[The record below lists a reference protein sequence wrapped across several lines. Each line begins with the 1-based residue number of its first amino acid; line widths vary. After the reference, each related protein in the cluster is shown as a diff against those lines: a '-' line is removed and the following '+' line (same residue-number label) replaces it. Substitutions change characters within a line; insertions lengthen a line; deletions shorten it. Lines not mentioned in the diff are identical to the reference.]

1 MGVLSN
7 PKHERFAQ
15 ELAKG
20 KSQAEAYE
28 TAGYKPDSGAA
39 SRLSGNVSIQARV
52 AELLGKAAVR
62 AELTVATVAD
72 NLLRIAE
79 KAEALGEAAGLSVA
93 KAAWMD
99 AAKVSGLIVEKKEVR
114 TGSLDELP
122 ADSLAELREQL
133 TAQRTRRLDSGVRQ
147 EASPK
152 PH

>member
-1 MGVLSN
+1 MPVLSN

-20 KSQAEAYE
+20 KSANEAYVL
-28 TAGYKPDSGAA
+28 AGYAENDGNSI
-39 SRLSGNVSIQARV
+39 RLKGNERILARV
-52 AELLGKAAVR
+52 AELLGRVAVR
-62 AELTVATVAD
+62 AELTVAIVAD

-79 KAEALGEAAGLSVA
+79 KAEALGEASGLNVA

-114 TGSLDELP
+114 TGHLDELP
-122 ADSLAELREQL
+122 ADSITELREQL
-133 TAQRTRRLDSGVRQ
+133 IAERARRADRGSGS
-147 EASPK
+147 EATGK

>member
-1 MGVLSN
+1 MPMLSN
-7 PKHERFAQ
+7 AKHERFCQ

-20 KSQAEAYE
+20 KSANEAYVL
-28 TAGYKPDSGAA
+28 AGYAQNDGNAI
-39 SRLSGNVSIQARV
+39 RLKGNERILARV
-52 AELLGKAAVR
+52 AELLGRAAVR

-79 KAEALGEAAGLSVA
+79 KAEALGEAAGLNVA

-114 TGSLDELP
+114 SGHLDELP
-122 ADSLAELREQL
+122 TDSVAELREEL
-133 TAQRTRRLDSGVRQ
+133 AAERARRLDSGSRP
-147 EASPK
+147 ETGSK

>member
-1 MGVLSN
+1 MPVLSN

-20 KSQAEAYE
+20 KSANEAYVL
-28 TAGYKPDSGAA
+28 AGYAENDGNSI
-39 SRLSGNVSIQARV
+39 RLKGNERILARV
-52 AELLGKAAVR
+52 AELLGRVAVR
-62 AELTVATVAD
+62 AELTVAIVAD

-79 KAEALGEAAGLSVA
+79 KAEALGEASGLNVA

-114 TGSLDELP
+114 TGHLDELP
-122 ADSLAELREQL
+122 ADSITELREQL
-133 TAQRTRRLDSGVRQ
+133 IAERARRADRGSGPQ
-147 EASPK
+147 ATGK